1 MRANP
6 PRWPAPGL
14 PLAVAAPAGRVAPE
28 ALEQGLADLAALAP
42 QCRVDCADAVLAA
55 QDYLA
60 GPDEQRAAHLSALM
74 SDPGLGA
81 VLAARGGFGC
91 ARLLPLLDLA
101 ALAQTGTCLIGFS
114 DLTALLNPLAA
125 HGLITVHGPVV
136 TQLPRLDQ
144 ASRADL
150 AALLAG
156 RRPWPVALSG
166 QALAPGQAVGPLLG
180 GNLTTLCSLVGTP
193 WLPDLS
199 GAVLII
205 EDTGEAPYRLDRLL
219 TQLALSGALE
229 RVAGVAVGRLSE
241 QESDPPGLAEAL
253 ARRLAG
259 LGKPV
264 VMNLPFGH
272 GAANRPL
279 PLGATAEING
289 NTGVLTVG
297 LDLA

>member
-1 MRANP
+1 MARP

-28 ALEQGLADLAALAP
+28 ALEQGLAVLAQLAP
-42 QCRVDCADAVLAA
+42 QCRVDCADEVLAA

-60 GPDEQRAAHLSALM
+60 GPDCERAAHLSALL
-74 SDPGLGA
+74 SDPELGA

-91 ARLLPLLDLA
+91 TRLLPLLDLA
-101 ALAQTGTCLIGFS
+101 ALAQAGPCLIGFS
-114 DLTALLNPLAA
+114 DLTALLNPLATL
-125 HGLITVHGPVV
+125 GLLTVHGPVV

-156 RRPWPVALSG
+156 RRPWPAALSG
-166 QALAPGQAVGPLLG
+166 QPLAPGQAAGPLMG
-180 GNLTTLCSLVGTP
+180 GNLTTLCSLLGTTWFP
-193 WLPDLS
+193 NLG
-199 GAVLII
+199 GAVLIL

-241 QESDPPGLAEAL
+241 QENDPPGLAEAL

-272 GAANRPL
+272 GAANRLL
-279 PLGATAEING
+279 PLGARAEIDG
-289 NTGVLTVG
+289 STGVLAVG

>member
-1 MRANP
+1 
-6 PRWPAPGL
+6 
-14 PLAVAAPAGRVAPE
+14 VAPE
-28 ALEQGLADLAALAP
+28 ALEQGLAVLAELAP
-42 QCRVDCADAVLAA
+42 QCRVDCPEAVLASLE
-55 QDYLA
+55 YLA
-60 GPDEQRAAHLSALM
+60 GPDAERAANLSALM

-91 ARLLPLLDLA
+91 LRLLPLLDLP
-101 ALAQTGTCLIGFS
+101 ALAGSGACLIGFS

-125 HGLITVHGPVV
+125 LGLITVHGPVV

-156 RRPWPVALSG
+156 RRPWPATLSG
-166 QALAPGQAVGPLLG
+166 KAVAPGLAEGPLLG
-180 GNLTTLCSLVGTP
+180 GNLTTLCSMLGTP
-193 WLPDLS
+193 WFPDLS
-199 GAVLII
+199 GAVLVL
-205 EDTGEAPYRLDRLL
+205 EETGEAPYRLDRLIS
-219 TQLALSGALE
+219 QLELSGALAL
-229 RVAGVAVGRLSE
+229 VAGVAVGRLSD
-241 QESDPPGLAEAL
+241 QDNDPPGLATAL
-253 ARRLAG
+253 ARRLEG

-279 PLGATAEING
+279 PLGAMAELNG